1 MKIVKDRG
9 GRMAKKKAPAKKKPV
24 ARKAAS
30 AARKIRKP
38 VAKEKAGKVSAAKA
52 KSNPSSKSVVAKK
65 SAASGGGPK
74 RTAAERLLSAK
85 RAKKLVVNAR
95 LLGRPRLPSD
105 ARLDFV
111 FQKDYQ
117 AREVFTFLGVHT
129 IRELEEFGPDE
140 IIKRLTGPM
149 VQTVER
155 IRKVLAL
162 SNRSLAKDRDYALKF
177 KRQLE
182 R

>member
-1 MKIVKDRG
+1 
-9 GRMAKKKAPAKKKPV
+9 MAKNKAAAKKKPV
-24 ARKAAS
+24 ARKAVS
-30 AARKIRKP
+30 TARKLPKPEAAKKVGAANGTASVRKP
-38 VAKEKAGKVSAAKA
+38 AANAPSAKKVAKPA
-52 KSNPSSKSVVAKK
+52 
-65 SAASGGGPK
+65 GGPK

-85 RAKKLVVNAR
+85 RAKKLVSNAR
-95 LLGRPRLPSD
+95 LLGQPRLPSD

-111 FQKDYQ
+111 FQKDFQ

-155 IRKVLAL
+155 IRKTLAL
-162 SNRSLAKDRDYALKF
+162 SNRSLSKDRDFALKF
-177 KRQLE
+177 KRQSE

>member
-1 MKIVKDRG
+1 
-9 GRMAKKKAPAKKKPV
+9 MAKKKAAAKKKP
-24 ARKAAS
+24 APKAGS
-30 AARKIRKP
+30 AARKIRKTD
-38 VAKEKAGKVSAAKA
+38 AKQKLASD
-52 KSNPSSKSVVAKK
+52 SAKK
-65 SAASGGGPK
+65 ADRKSTPKPAAVKKTASSGGPK

-85 RAKKLVVNAR
+85 RAKKLVSNAR
-95 LLGRPRLPSD
+95 LMGPPRLPSD

-117 AREVFTFLGVHT
+117 AREVFHFLGVHT
-129 IRELEEFGPDE
+129 IRELEEFAPDD

-155 IRKVLAL
+155 IRKVLAM
-162 SNRSLAKDRDYALKF
+162 SNRNLAKDRDFALKF
-177 KRQLE
+177 KRQSE